1 MTEPVRTGGF
11 LITKI
16 HQVAGRIF
24 NRLLKEHGIAD
35 INSGQGRILF
45 VLWQSNN
52 IPISELSAKTQL
64 EKSTLTA
71 MLDRLEKDGFIERIP
86 SPDDRRKVIIRATVK
101 NRNLEKQYLAVSRE
115 MIRLFYHN
123 WTEHAI
129 DAFERQ
135 LYILLNN
142 LVAEEN
148 RKNPDAQEASQN

>member
-24 NRLLKEHGIAD
+24 NRLLKEHGIGD

-45 VLWQSNN
+45 VLWQADN

-71 MLDRLEKDGFIERIP
+71 MLDRLEKDGLVERVP
-86 SPDDRRKVIIRATVK
+86 SPDDRRKVIIHNTEK
-101 NRNLEKQYLAVSRE
+101 NKGLEKKYLDVSRE
-115 MIRLFYHN
+115 MNAIFYSG
-123 WTEHAI
+123 WTGQAV

-135 LYILLNN
+135 LAQLLDN
-142 LVAEEN
+142 LVREEN
-148 RKNPDAQEASQN
+148 EPEEKRKERSG